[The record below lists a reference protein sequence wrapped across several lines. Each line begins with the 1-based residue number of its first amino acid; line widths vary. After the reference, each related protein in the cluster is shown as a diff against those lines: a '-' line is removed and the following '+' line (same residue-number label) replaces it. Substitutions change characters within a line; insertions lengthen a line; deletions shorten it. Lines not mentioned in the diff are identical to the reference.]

1 MLRGPTT
8 ALQIQLHASP
18 MSLLAILNAKSL
30 VPASMQMSNTYK
42 TSKKTSIGKSLKIWP
57 SSFMSISIAMLT
69 TFSTTHPREPWVSK
83 TESSRLYFLSFQHLE
98 RSSLLCTWSKS
109 TLTRP
114 HTTRL
119 RRTRRSRWRP
129 SLASSEAPWGSS
141 LDSLS
146 SVESRSYTSFS
157 GYSTMAPLFSLKDK
171 KTLLV
176 HFYKALT
183 FLIFR
188 FLTSRKIGRCV
199 SRIWNSLPWKSI
211 EEDCQK
217 N

>member
-1 MLRGPTT
+1 MPRGPTT

-18 MSLLAILNAKSL
+18 MSPLAFLNAKSHVL
-30 VPASMQMSNTYK
+30 ASMQMSNTYK
-42 TSKKTSIGKSLKIWP
+42 TPKKTSIGKSLKIWP
-57 SSFMSISIAMLT
+57 SGFMSISIAMLT

-114 HTTRL
+114 PTTRL
-119 RRTRRSRWRP
+119 RRTRRSLWRP

-146 SVESRSYTSFS
+146 SVESRSYISFS
-157 GYSTMAPLFSLKDK
+157 GYSTLAPPFS
-171 KTLLV
+171 V
-176 HFYKALT
+176 CNNN
-183 FLIFR
+183 LILFR
-188 FLTSRKIGRCV
+188 FLTSRRIGRCV
-199 SRIWNSLPWKSI
+199 SRIWNSLPWRSVG
-211 EEDCQK
+211 EDCQK